1 MTQKGDAEHA
11 HPSDSRQM
19 RRTVSTLLVIVATV
33 AAVVIVTHT
42 APAFAKAAAI
52 PTNIALGDKA
62 RASAQDALHALTIKS
77 GAADSQ
83 WYRRGVWHYSGTPCW
98 FCATGPGTLA
108 ATLWRV
114 NGRRDKALLR
124 KATATFDRA
133 ISEHKN
139 PDGSFGNR
147 NLPETQFFGV
157 ELGTTYLLLGN
168 HLGNERRASWKAAI
182 EGGASYLI
190 RSKNLTWEANGNINL
205 GQAEY
210 EWLAWAITGKARF
223 RQAYELAW
231 KYAIDPPQSR
241 WPGYGLHLTHSP
253 SVRMPGGAGYL
264 AENGGSGPGFDPEY
278 SMLQLS
284 VASRAF
290 LLSGDPRFGRITDL
304 LWNQLSP
311 LIERSSWLIDAR
323 NGTRRSHI
331 DAVTTPGL
339 VVLAQSGKRPDL
351 AKFVDAQTTSGMY
364 ATYLSN
370 ARDNIGNA
378 GYFRGYGNEL
388 GVALLAL
395 AAPPVADGPRS
406 LSARDNAE
414 STTHKRPVRRVR
426 AKVLRKG
433 VRVWWKVSGA
443 PGAAPARVDISV
455 DGHRALRLHGATAL
469 LHLSAGLH
477 QITVSMRGAPSTAAT
492 AVVTVPDLR

>member
-1 MTQKGDAEHA
+1 
-11 HPSDSRQM
+11 M
-19 RRTVSTLLVIVATV
+19 RRTVITILAALVS
-33 AAVVIVTHT
+33 
-42 APAFAKAAAI
+42 APAALFLAPAAPALAKASST
-52 PTNIALGDKA
+52 PTNIALGNKA
-62 RASAQDALHALTIKS
+62 RDAASEALHALSVKS
-77 GAADSQ
+77 GAADTQ
-83 WYRRGVWHYSGTPCW
+83 WYRKGVWHYAGTPCW

-114 NGRRDKALLR
+114 NGRRNKRLLH

-133 ISEHKN
+133 IADHMN
-139 PDGSFGNR
+139 ADGSFGD
-147 NLPETQFFGV
+147 PHFPDTQFFGV

-168 HLGNERRASWKAAI
+168 HLGHERRAAWKAAI
-182 EGGASYLI
+182 ENGASYLI
-190 RSKNLTWEANGNINL
+190 KSKNLTWEANGNINL

-210 EWLAWAITGKARF
+210 EWLAWAITGKERF
-223 RQAYELAW
+223 RKAYEVAL

-241 WPGYGLHLTHSP
+241 WPGYGLHLTHP
-253 SVRMPGGAGYL
+253 SDAGMPGGAGYL

-290 LLSGDPRFGRITDL
+290 LLSNDLRFGRIADL

-311 LIERSSWLIDAR
+311 LITTRTWLIDAR
-323 NGTRRSHI
+323 NGTRRSHV

-339 VVLAQSGKRPDL
+339 VVLAKAGSRPDL

-370 ARDNIGNA
+370 ARDNTGNA

-395 AAPPVADGPRS
+395 AAPPVADSRLS
-406 LSARDNAE
+406 LSSRDRSQRTARQ
-414 STTHKRPVRRVR
+414 RQVRRVR

-433 VRVWWKVSGA
+433 VRVSWKVGGHPGSGID
-443 PGAAPARVDISV
+443 VFDVSV
-455 DGHRALRLHGATAL
+455 DGHRPLRVHGHASL

-477 QITVSMRGAPSTAAT
+477 QISVSVDGAGWTAAT
-492 AVVTVPDLR
+492 AVVTVPNL